1 MKNRP
6 IAAALFVMATA
17 VTFLRASPIR
27 HIHRVVPL
35 DANGRLTI
43 DTHNGTVTVT
53 TWAQPNVQIDA
64 RIEADPQSDTPDDV
78 EKTNVKITG
87 SGPAVRIESDYSAL
101 SSRSTWHGVTVSF
114 DSHSNPPLIHY
125 TITMPAT
132 AALNID
138 EHNSKIMVT
147 GLRSDLT
154 IDAHNGP
161 IEVRDLDGAARIE
174 AHNAPIS
181 VSFARFSRASSFETH
196 NGNVEV
202 RMPSAARFD
211 LSAEGHRS
219 RPVTSDFVLSGSRDE
234 SEVSAHVNGGGP
246 QLHFSSHNGMLHLI
260 KQ

>member
-1 MKNRP
+1 MRNRS
-6 IAAALFVMATA
+6 IVVSLFVLAAGLST
-17 VTFLRASPIR
+17 LQASPIR
-27 HIHRVVPL
+27 HIHRVLPL
-35 DANGRLTI
+35 DASGRLTI
-43 DTHNGTVTVT
+43 DTHNGSVTVT

-78 EKTNVKITG
+78 DKTNVKISG
-87 SGPAVRIESDYSAL
+87 SGSAVRIESDYSAV
-101 SSRSTWHGVTVSF
+101 SSRSTWLGLTVSF
-114 DSHSNPPLIHY
+114 DSRSNLPLIHY
-125 TITMPAT
+125 TISMPAT

-138 EHNSKIMVT
+138 EHNSKVLVT

-196 NGNVEV
+196 NGNVDV
-202 RMPSAARFD
+202 RMPASARFD
-211 LSAEGHRS
+211 LNAEGHRS
-219 RPVTSDFVLSGSRDE
+219 RPVSSDFVLTGSRED